1 MLVSDVFK
9 GKFLES
15 WSLLSTI
22 RKPIIA
28 AVSGYAVSP
37 DVLVPFL
44 SIPRIPP
51 NISSDMHVPRIISR
65 SIRGAGVV
73 LQVQYELVRA
83 RLGEVGGRQLA
94 DCSAS

>member
-1 MLVSDVFK
+1 MSNACRNDTCQAHYEAVSDVFK

-37 DVLVPFL
+37 DVLFCSNAAFAL
-44 SIPRIPP
+44 P
-51 NISSDMHVPRIISR
+51 NLLGAYAQVVFDAFR
-65 SIRGAGVV
+65 SIRHA
-73 LQVQYELVRA
+73 LVDSPF
-83 RLGEVGGRQLA
+83 L
-94 DCSAS
+94 

>member
-1 MLVSDVFK
+1 MCVLPLSSTRTPLIISSVADVFK

-37 DVLVPFL
+37 ATSSSVLVLVAHF
-44 SIPRIPP
+44 
-51 NISSDMHVPRIISR
+51 VPGIFHTD
-65 SIRGAGVV
+65 VV
-73 LQVQYELVRA
+73 LPILSGASGCRPLRTPS
-83 RLGEVGGRQLA
+83 RL
-94 DCSAS
+94 